1 LAGGT
6 EEGGRA
12 GTGTL
17 VGAGT
22 LAGAGTLTGTAGEA
36 EAGTGTGTGMTTTG
50 LAFAALGAA
59 RALSGESPEQIR
71 IADTT
76 NLRSSTPVA

>member
-1 LAGGT
+1 MAGGT

-12 GTGTL
+12 GT
-17 VGAGT
+17 GT